1 MCLQSPRAKASRKR
15 EHAISEDEDENTRSH
30 KRDKSDSSSRSG
42 TARRNA
48 EAGTQIAR
56 SVNTLSKVLTKPV
69 VTAEDMSHVNKVV
82 EILKDKSLLP
92 PDPRGRYFRLVS
104 RELAGNPAL
113 SRILIVEDDH
123 TCRKGLLEGILED
136 AGVIIPIDNAAAG
149 PVYIPDS

>member
-1 MCLQSPRAKASRKR
+1 MSSAVIRAYPRASQRAPEYRQTLTALR
-15 EHAISEDEDENTRSH
+15 EAPGHLG
-30 KRDKSDSSSRSG
+30 SRSG

-56 SVNTLSKVLTKPV
+56 SVDTLSKVLAKPV
-69 VTAEDMSHVNKVV
+69 VTAEDMSHVDRVI
-82 EILKDKSLLP
+82 EILKDKLLLP

-123 TCRKGLLEGILED
+123 TRRKGLIEGILED
-136 AGVIIPIDNAAAG
+136 AGIVIPIDDAAGG